1 MVKLEKGKRKEEAR
15 LRRKKRIRKKIFG
28 TPERPRLC
36 VYKSCKHIYAQI
48 IDDTIGNTLV
58 AVSSLSPEIR
68 EKLEELKKKGGKT
81 EVAKAVGEL
90 IAKKALEKGITK
102 VCFDRGGFKYHGR
115 IKALADAARAS
126 GLEF

>member
-1 MVKLEKGKRKEEAR
+1 MAKLEKGKRKEEAR
-15 LRRKKRIRKKIFG
+15 LKRKKRVRKKIFG

-58 AVSSLSPEIR
+58 AASSLSPEIR

-102 VCFDRGGFKYHGR
+102 VCLDRGGFRYHGR
-115 IKALADAARAS
+115 IKALADSARAL

>member
-1 MVKLEKGKRKEEAR
+1 MAKLEKGKRKEEAR
-15 LRRKKRIRKKIFG
+15 LKRKKRVRKKIFG

-58 AVSSLSPEIR
+58 AASSLSPEIR

-102 VCFDRGGFKYHGR
+102 VCLDRGGFRYHGR
-115 IKALADAARAS
+115 IKALADAARAL

>member
-1 MVKLEKGKRKEEAR
+1 MAKLEKGKRKEEAR
-15 LRRKKRIRKKIFG
+15 LRRKKRVRKKIFG

-58 AVSSLSPEIR
+58 AASSLSPEIR

-102 VCFDRGGFKYHGR
+102 VCFDRGGFRYHGR
-115 IKALADAARAS
+115 IKALADAARAL

>member
-1 MVKLEKGKRKEEAR
+1 MSILEKRKLKEQAR

-36 VYKSCKHIYAQI
+36 VYKSCKHIYGQI
-48 IDDTIGNTLV
+48 IDDTIGHTLV
-58 AVSSLSPEIR
+58 AASSLSPEIR
-68 EKLEELKKKGGKT
+68 EKIEELKKGGGKT

-115 IKALADAARAS
+115 IKAFADAAREA

>member
-1 MVKLEKGKRKEEAR
+1 MAKLEKGKRKEEAR
-15 LRRKKRIRKKIFG
+15 LRRKKRVRKKIFG
-28 TPERPRLC
+28 TPEKPRLC

-58 AVSSLSPEIR
+58 AASSLSPEIR

-102 VCFDRGGFKYHGR
+102 VCFDRGGFRYHGR
-115 IKALADAARAS
+115 IKALADAARAL

>member
-1 MVKLEKGKRKEEAR
+1 MAKLEKGKRKEEAR
-15 LRRKKRIRKKIFG
+15 LKRKKRVRKKIFG

-58 AVSSLSPEIR
+58 AASSLSPEIR
-68 EKLEELKKKGGKT
+68 EKLNELKKKGGKT

-102 VCFDRGGFKYHGR
+102 VCLDRGGFRYHGR
-115 IKALADAARAS
+115 IKALADAARAL

>member
-115 IKALADAARAS
+115 IKALADAARAL